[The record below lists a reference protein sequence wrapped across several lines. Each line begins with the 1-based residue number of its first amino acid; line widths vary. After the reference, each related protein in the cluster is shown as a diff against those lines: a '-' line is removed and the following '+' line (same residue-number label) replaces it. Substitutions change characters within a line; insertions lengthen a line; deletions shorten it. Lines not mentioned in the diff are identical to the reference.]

1 MKMPTFWKVA
11 VRVAATGGVLALC
24 AAPAT
29 AYASTLNGT
38 ATIADPTDSPLASGG
53 SATSFT
59 VTLPAQAACTGDTAS
74 SGYHVFSYLVPQGTS
89 PTAVSFTSGDP
100 STGYGFFSS
109 IGTYYGPANTA
120 TTTGQII
127 GIPDFEW
134 GPAVENYSLLSTL
147 LYNGGTSGV
156 WEAGI
161 ACANSSGVVTDYWN
175 TEITFT
181 ASQSDP
187 DGFVWAD
194 VPGLPTDTP
203 ETATTVVL
211 PVIGVGILGGG
222 LWFSRRRSSRKA
234 ALAANTPGP

>member
-11 VRVAATGGVLALC
+11 VRALAVGGVVALC
-24 AAPAT
+24 AAPAA

-38 ATIADPTDSPLASGG
+38 ATITDPSGNPLASGG
-53 SATSFT
+53 SGTSFS
-59 VTLPAQAACTGDTAS
+59 VSLPAQAACTGDTAS
-74 SGYHVFSYLVPQGTS
+74 GGYHAFSYLVPQGTS
-89 PTAVSFTSGDP
+89 PTTVNFSTEDP

-109 IGTYYGPANTA
+109 TGTYYGPANTA

-134 GPAVENYSLLSTL
+134 GPAVETYTLKTTL

-181 ASQSDP
+181 SSQSDP

-203 ETATTVVL
+203 EATMTVVL
-211 PVIGVGILGGG
+211 PVVGVGILGSG

-234 ALAANTPGP
+234 ALAPKTSGP

>member
-1 MKMPTFWKVA
+1 MKMPTLWKVA
-11 VRVAATGGVLALC
+11 VRVAAVGGVLAVC
-24 AAPAT
+24 TAPAT
-29 AYASTLNGT
+29 AFASTTNGT
-38 ATIADPTDSPLASGG
+38 ATIADPADNPLASGG

-74 SGYHVFSYLVPQGTS
+74 DGYHVFSYLVPQGTS
-89 PTAVSFTSGDP
+89 PGSVTFTGGTP

-109 IGTYYGPANTA
+109 TATLYGPGNTA
-120 TTTGQII
+120 PTTGQVI

-134 GPAVENYSLLSTL
+134 GPAVEDYSLLPAL
-147 LYNGGTSGV
+147 LYDGGTSGV

-161 ACANSSGVVTDYWN
+161 ACANSSGTVTDWWN

-181 ASQSDP
+181 SSTSDP
-187 DGFVWAD
+187 DGFVWAA

-203 ETATTVVL
+203 EAATTVVL
-211 PVIGVGILGGG
+211 PVLGVGILGSG

-234 ALAANTPGP
+234 ALAPKTSGP